1 MTNIFSESRRKRE
14 KNGRDRRNRG
24 SGKNGRGRAEAVLF
38 LSCCRVCFNGKE
50 HVVRFYSRRRK
61 GARGQVLQ
69 QTGNKRSRVFFCASC
84 GSVLNFL
91 RNFCFKEKQNP
102 AFCAGKAPV
111 SSGKNKPHR
120 RSPGEGRG
128 RKKSAGRA
136 GHRGIVP
143 GIVPQADGVRDNL
156 NG

>member
-1 MTNIFSESRRKRE
+1 MGEAGRRRFCFCHVVGFVLTE
-14 KNGRDRRNRG
+14 RSTW
-24 SGKNGRGRAEAVLF
+24 SGFTADG
-38 LSCCRVCFNGKE
+38 GKE
-50 HVVRFYSRRRK
+50 HAVFT
-61 GARGQVLQ
+61 ADGQQ
-69 QTGNKRSRVFFCASC
+69 EKSCFFCASC
-84 GSVLNFL
+84 GGVLNFL
-91 RNFCFKEKQNP
+91 RNFCFKEKQNS

-111 SSGKNKPHR
+111 SSEKNKPHR

-136 GHRGIVP
+136 GHCGIVS

>member
-50 HVVRFYSRRRK
+50 HAVRFYSRRATK
-61 GARGQVLQ
+61 EV
-69 QTGNKRSRVFFCASC
+69 VFYFCASC